1 MRAVS
6 LIALI
11 ILFVSCK
18 EEQSCRTQPDA
29 SIDPVEVEVT
39 RAEKPFFL
47 AESGD
52 DVQRLLEEN
61 TLISRGLLRSEQY
74 PELSALAFRFYG
86 LMQDP
91 YIDTLYNE
99 AVTAYET
106 NESQF
111 LGEMQTAF
119 GWMKHYFPQQ
129 KVPEIKT
136 MVTGLYNDM
145 YFTDSL
151 IVVGI
156 DYFIGDSAS
165 YPPLNMP
172 QYILKRYNYQYLAPT
187 LVKFYTTEKVATGKE
202 NTLLS
207 EMIDYGKIYY
217 LVGQLLPCMEDW
229 RIIGFTE
236 REMEVVKDNRAI
248 IYANFNQNE
257 LWYDITQE
265 MKRKFLGERPNV
277 YEIHKECPG
286 RVGAWMGW
294 EIVQQY
300 VEKTGVSMD
309 ELLAETDHH
318 KIFRG
323 SGYKPQ

>member
-1 MRAVS
+1 MRTVS

-11 ILFVSCK
+11 ILFVSCG
-18 EEQSCRTQPDA
+18 QQQTCRTSPA
-29 SIDPVEVEVT
+29 ESIEVVEVEID
-39 RAEKPFFL
+39 RAEQAFF
-47 AESGD
+47 ESKSGD
-52 DVQRLLEEN
+52 EVQRLLEKN
-61 TLISRGLLRSEQY
+61 PLISRGLLRSEQY

-99 AVTAYET
+99 AVSAFEQNQQRFTA
-106 NESQF
+106 
-111 LGEMQTAF
+111 EMETAF
-119 GWMKHYFPQQ
+119 SWMKYYFPEQQ
-129 KVPEIKT
+129 VPKIKT
-136 MVTGLYNDM
+136 MVTGLYNDL

-172 QYILKRYNYQYLAPT
+172 QYILKRYNYDFLAPT
-187 LVKFYTTEKVATGKE
+187 LVKFYTTEMISTGKE

-229 RIIGFTE
+229 RVIGFTE

-257 LWYDITQE
+257 LWYDISQE

-300 VEKTGVSMD
+300 VEKTGVSMQQ
-309 ELLAETDHH
+309 LLAETDHH
-318 KIFRG
+318 KIFRE